1 MIHPRCAREWRSNAF
16 KLDNESTL
24 RDATT
29 TSTTTMMTMTT
40 MTTRMTCGKASGGGA
55 RASRATTAA
64 ATKAR
69 VGHHHQHARV
79 TSFKTSSRTRGAA
92 IAARAASGNDD
103 ADGENTPFGYTR
115 KDVML
120 LGGGLTGGGF
130 ASYYGLQA
138 FAGMDAVKA
147 GNAVQLT
154 FVLGLTLVWVA
165 SYVLRVFNKDMTYV
179 KQLKDY
185 EDAVMQKRLEEMP
198 EAELNKMMGEL
209 EDDER

>member
-1 MIHPRCAREWRSNAF
+1 MTLRRRCASRVSVKN
-16 KLDNESTL
+16 TL
-24 RDATT
+24 LMTTTKATT
-29 TSTTTMMTMTT
+29 TTTT
-40 MTTRMTCGKASGGGA
+40 
-55 RASRATTAA
+55 TTAMKS
-64 ATKAR
+64 KAR
-69 VGHHHQHARV
+69 VV
-79 TSFKTSSRTRGAA
+79 IT
-92 IAARAASGNDD
+92 RAASGD
-103 ADGENTPFGYTR
+103 DGEDAPFGYTR

-120 LGGGLTGGGF
+120 LGGGLTGAGF
-130 ASYYGLQA
+130 ASYYGLQT

-198 EAELNKMMGEL
+198 EAELTKMMQQL
-209 EDDER
+209 KDDDE

>member
-1 MIHPRCAREWRSNAF
+1 MMTTTTMTMTMMRAHASHARTGRRAVMPTATAASMTMRRRCASRVSVKN
-16 KLDNESTL
+16 TL
-24 RDATT
+24 LMTT
-29 TSTTTMMTMTT
+29 TKATSTTAM
-40 MTTRMTCGKASGGGA
+40 KS
-55 RASRATTAA
+55 
-64 ATKAR
+64 KAR
-69 VGHHHQHARV
+69 VV
-79 TSFKTSSRTRGAA
+79 IT
-92 IAARAASGNDD
+92 RAASGD
-103 ADGENTPFGYTR
+103 DGEDAPFGYTR

-120 LGGGLTGGGF
+120 LGGGLTGAGF
-130 ASYYGLQA
+130 ASYYGLQS

-198 EAELNKMMGEL
+198 EAELTKMMQQL
-209 EDDER
+209 KDDDE